1 MALIFLMITSVINII
16 LDIYFIKDLYMRI
29 VGAIVVT
36 VITQF
41 VSVICC
47 IVYIYKKV
55 YILISSIIK
64 IFREIFF
71 VIVIIAKMGTFI
83 IMICEPL
90 IWILMTI

>member
-1 MALIFLMITSVINII
+1 
-16 LDIYFIKDLYMRI
+16 MRI
-29 VGAIVVT
+29 VGAAVVT

-41 VSVICC
+41 VSTICC

-64 IFREIFF
+64 IFRKIFF
-71 VIVIIAKMGTFI
+71 VIVIIAKMGTFV

>member
-1 MALIFLMITSVINII
+1 MALIFLMIASVINII

-29 VGAIVVT
+29 VEATVVT

-41 VSVICC
+41 VSICC
-47 IVYIYKKV
+47 IVYVYKKV

-71 VIVIIAKMGTFI
+71 VIIIIAKMGTFV

>member
-1 MALIFLMITSVINII
+1 MVLIFLMIASVINII

-29 VGAIVVT
+29 VGATVVT

-55 YILISSIIK
+55 HILI
-64 IFREIFF
+64 
-71 VIVIIAKMGTFI
+71 
-83 IMICEPL
+83 
-90 IWILMTI
+90 

>member
-1 MALIFLMITSVINII
+1 MALIFLMIASVINII

-29 VGAIVVT
+29 VGAAVVT

-47 IVYIYKKV
+47 IVYNKKV

-64 IFREIFF
+64 IFRKIFF
-71 VIVIIAKMGTFI
+71 VIIIIAKMGTFV

>member
-1 MALIFLMITSVINII
+1 MALIFLMITLVINII

-29 VGAIVVT
+29 VGAAVVT

-47 IVYIYKKV
+47 IV

-71 VIVIIAKMGTFI
+71 VIVITVKMGTFV
-83 IMICEPL
+83 IMICDPL

>member
-1 MALIFLMITSVINII
+1 MALIFLMIASVINII

-29 VGAIVVT
+29 VEAAVIT

-55 YILISSIIK
+55 YILILSIIK
-64 IFREIFF
+64 IFRKIFF
-71 VIVIIAKMGTFI
+71 VIVIIAKMGTFV